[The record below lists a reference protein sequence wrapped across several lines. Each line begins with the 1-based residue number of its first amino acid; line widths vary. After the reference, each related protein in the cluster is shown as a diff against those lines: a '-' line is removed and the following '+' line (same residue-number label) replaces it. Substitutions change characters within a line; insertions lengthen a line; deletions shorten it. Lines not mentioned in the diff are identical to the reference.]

1 MSDAGRP
8 SITLISTMK
17 QLILH
22 HHDPSPFAEKIR
34 LVFGRKREESPFH
47 DCESGDDVIVVPDD
61 YGFDPVQGRL
71 HTLNTRKI
79 AVERNDAKLGD
90 TVVPFPRIDYR
101 VDAA

>member
-1 MSDAGRP
+1 MLRSYRSYTKKKTGQLAFLFASRSNSISDAGRP

-34 LVFGRKREESPFH
+34 LVFGRK
-47 DCESGDDVIVVPDD
+47 
-61 YGFDPVQGRL
+61 
-71 HTLNTRKI
+71 I

-90 TVVPFPRIDYR
+90 TVVPFPRIGYR